1 LALVDVS
8 VVDQRYQAVLMVG
21 SGIAVTEVA
30 ARFGV
35 SRQSVH
41 AWLRAYRA
49 DGLAGLDARSSRPA
63 SSPWQAE
70 AVVEAAVCQMRRDH
84 PRWGP
89 LRISFELGKDGC
101 PGRVPSRMT
110 VYRILLRHSLISPVR
125 RKRRQD
131 YLRWE
136 RPAPMQLWQLDIV
149 GGVLLTS
156 GAEGKVVTGVDD
168 HSRFCV
174 IASVVLRQTDRAV
187 CLALA
192 GALRR
197 YGIPDEILT
206 DNGKQ
211 FTGRFGFGGEV
222 LFDRICRDNGITH
235 RLTPPRTPTTTG
247 KVERFHQSLRR
258 ELLDHCGPFEN
269 IHAAQAATDAWVVE
283 YNTVR
288 PHQALDMASPADRFF
303 TSDAD
308 ERVHAE
314 ELLPLKL
321 PRTLARALDADDPD
335 DGDGE
340 EPAPPRPDVVIPGQ
354 RWIGDAIEFDRVVPP
369 SGNLGVAGR
378 QFWLG
383 PTRAG
388 VVVTFWADAE
398 VIHLLIGGVRVKTL
412 RSHLS
417 VNDLAALYANGGR
430 NAGPA
435 PVPSPQPGEA
445 VEVDRTINRGG
456 SVSLGNHIVLAAE
469 ILGGRRV
476 SIRLERNT
484 LLFFDPDTRELLRIR
499 PNPLTPEEVVRLQGA
514 RPAGPPPQPPTGPV
528 RVQRRASATGTV
540 IVAGRRVCLGRRQAH
555 QTVSI
560 DATDTELVVHL
571 EDGSVQVIART
582 NDHPVRWIKA
592 HRPRKVEPCY
602 EDD

>member
-1 LALVDVS
+1 
-8 VVDQRYQAVLMVG
+8 
-21 SGIAVTEVA
+21 
-30 ARFGV
+30 
-35 SRQSVH
+35 
-41 AWLRAYRA
+41 
-49 DGLAGLDARSSRPA
+49 
-63 SSPWQAE
+63 
-70 AVVEAAVCQMRRDH
+70 
-84 PRWGP
+84 
-89 LRISFELGKDGC
+89 
-101 PGRVPSRMT
+101 MT
-110 VYRILLRHSLISPVR
+110 VYRILLRHGLISPVR

-149 GGVLLTS
+149 GGVYLAS
-156 GAEGKVVTGVDD
+156 GAEAKIVTGVDD

-174 IASVVLRQTDRAV
+174 IASVVLRQTGRAV

-192 GALRR
+192 SALRR
-197 YGIPDEILT
+197 YGVPEEILT

-211 FTGRFGFGGEV
+211 FTGRFGYGGEV

-258 ELLDHCGPFEN
+258 ELLDHCGQFEN
-269 IHAAQAATDAWVVE
+269 IHVAQAAVDAWVVE

-288 PHQALDMASPADRFF
+288 PHQALDMASPAARFF
-303 TSDAD
+303 TSDSAG
-308 ERVHAE
+308 RVQAE

-321 PRTLARALDADDPD
+321 PATLIRVLEADDPIAAEVD
-335 DGDGE
+335 K
-340 EPAPPRPDVVIPGQ
+340 PIPTLRPELVIPGQ
-354 RWIGDAIEFDRVVPP
+354 RWIGDAVEFDRVVPP

-388 VVVTFWADAE
+388 VVVTFWANTE

-430 NAGPA
+430 NAGP
-435 PVPSPQPGEA
+435 PPSPPPQPGEA

-476 SIRLERNT
+476 TIRVERNT
-484 LLFFDPDTRELLRIR
+484 LLFFDPDTRDLLRIR
-499 PNPLTPEEVVRLQGA
+499 PNPLTPDEVARLQGA
-514 RPAGPPPQPPTGPV
+514 RPAGPSPQPPSGPV
-528 RVQRRASATGTV
+528 RIQRRASATGTV
-540 IVAGRRVCLGRRQAH
+540 IVAGQRVCLGRRQAH
-555 QTVSI
+555 QTMTI
-560 DATDTELVVHL
+560 DATDTDLVVHL

-582 NDHPVRWIKA
+582 NDRPVRWIKA
-592 HRPRKVEPCY
+592 HRPRKVEHA
-602 EDD
+602 